1 MNIDWVIMLNE
12 MIPKSYGDDYKEQWK
27 QLANF
32 IEIESAGTW
41 LLQGYYFA
49 SIIQIKDLEWVDF
62 FDILK
67 RSSDFN
73 GIIKLDMPMKD
84 NAYNPRLIDGYVF
97 AKYDPTSDSLQLHLY
112 SGSWS
117 GDYANFDGYGLGDEA
132 SEVIEGAI
140 NRNKEWLTEPKLQW
154 IQLLHNPSFDT
165 AY

>member
-1 MNIDWVIMLNE
+1 

-97 AKYDPTSDSLQLHLY
+97 AKYDPTSDSL
-112 SGSWS
+112 
-117 GDYANFDGYGLGDEA
+117 
-132 SEVIEGAI
+132 
-140 NRNKEWLTEPKLQW
+140 
-154 IQLLHNPSFDT
+154 
-165 AY
+165 